1 MMKSMFLYLKKVV
14 VLLLCAF
21 VVASFTSLDAMKT
34 YGASKIKLNKTS
46 AFVVKGKSIQLRVK
60 GTKAKVK
67 WFSKSKKIAVVN
79 RYGKVKGKSIGTVYI
94 IAKVKGKKLKCFVRV
109 GDKRMANARKLRSYI
124 LKKGKKSKGG
134 WKSISLWYGSDDGD
148 DESSFSRESVISA
161 KKGTNTIKFFYENF
175 FHDNAMRVAINVTYK
190 FNYTRY
196 KNPVKY
202 RCSLY
207 GDSVPN
213 SDYDEIHIDAQGT
226 ISKGYD
232 VNGSGVGLNTLIIRK
247 KDDHDNVVV
256 QELDPNSPD
265 AVLYKN
271 YYLEDIQ
278 LSFSKWNHYLKKK
291 GYSMRSIGFYRY
303 L

>member
-1 MMKSMFLYLKKVV
+1 MKSMFLHLKKVV

-134 WKSISLWYGSDDGD
+134 WKSIRLWYGSDDGD
-148 DESSFSRESVISA
+148 DESSFSKESIISA
-161 KKGTNTIKFFYENF
+161 KKGTNTMKFFYENF
-175 FHDNAMRVAINVTYK
+175 YEDNAMKVTTTVTYK

-196 KNPVKY
+196 KNPVKV
-202 RCSLY
+202 LY
-207 GDSVPN
+207 VDD
-213 SDYDEIHIDAQGT
+213 DYGYDDEGFDAQGT
-226 ISKGYD
+226 INKGYD
-232 VNGSGVGLNTLIIRK
+232 VDGSGVGLNKLIIRK
-247 KDDHDNVVV
+247 KDDHDNIVV

-265 AVLYKN
+265 AALYKTS
-271 YYLEDIQ
+271 YLKDIK
-278 LSFSKWNHYLKKK
+278 LSFSKWNHHLKKK

>member
-1 MMKSMFLYLKKVV
+1 MKSMFLYLKKVV

-21 VVASFTSLDAMKT
+21 VVASFTSLDAMKV
-34 YGASKIKLNKTS
+34 YGSSKIKLNKTS
-46 AFVVKGKSIQLRVK
+46 VFVVKGKSIQLRVK

-79 RYGKVKGKSIGTVYI
+79 RYGKVKGKSVGTVYI

-175 FHDNAMRVAINVTYK
+175 YEDNAMKVTTTVTYK

-196 KNPVKY
+196 KNPVKV
-202 RCSLY
+202 LY
-207 GDSVPN
+207 VDD
-213 SDYDEIHIDAQGT
+213 DYGYDDEGFDAQGT
-226 ISKGYD
+226 INKGYD
-232 VNGSGVGLNTLIIRK
+232 VDGSGVGLNKLIIRK
-247 KDDHDNVVV
+247 KDDHDNIVV

-265 AVLYKN
+265 AALYKTS
-271 YYLEDIQ
+271 YLKDIK
-278 LSFSKWNHYLKKK
+278 LSFSKWNHHLKKK

>member
-1 MMKSMFLYLKKVV
+1 MMKSMFLHLKKVV

-21 VVASFTSLDAMKT
+21 VIDSFTSLDAMKT

-79 RYGKVKGKSIGTVYI
+79 CYGKVKGKSVGTVYI

-124 LKKGKKSKGG
+124 LKKGKKSEGG
-134 WKSISLWYGSDDGD
+134 WKSIRLWYGSDDGD
-148 DESSFSRESVISA
+148 DEYWFSKESIISA
-161 KKGTNTIKFFYENF
+161 KKGTNTMKFFYENF
-175 FHDNAMRVAINVTYK
+175 YEDDAMKVTTTVTYK

-196 KNPVKY
+196 KNPVKV
-202 RCSLY
+202 LY
-207 GDSVPN
+207 VDD
-213 SDYDEIHIDAQGT
+213 DYGYDDEGFDVQGT
-226 ISKGYD
+226 INKGYD
-232 VNGSGVGLNTLIIRK
+232 VDGSGVGLNKLIIRK
-247 KDDHDNVVV
+247 KDDLDNVVV

-265 AVLYKN
+265 AALYKTS
-271 YYLEDIQ
+271 YLKDIK
-278 LSFSKWNHYLKKK
+278 LSFSKWNHHLKKK

>member
-1 MMKSMFLYLKKVV
+1 MMKSMFLHLKKVV

-21 VVASFTSLDAMKT
+21 VIASFTSLDAMKV

-46 AFVVKGKSIQLRVK
+46 VFVVKGKSIQLRVK

-79 RYGKVKGKSIGTVYI
+79 RYGKVKGKSVGTVYI

-124 LKKGKKSKGG
+124 LKKGKKSEGG
-134 WKSISLWYGSDDGD
+134 WKSIRLWYGSDDGD
-148 DESSFSRESVISA
+148 DECWFSKESIISA
-161 KKGTNTIKFFYENF
+161 KKGTNTMKFFYENF
-175 FHDNAMRVAINVTYK
+175 YEDNAMKVTTTVTYK

-196 KNPVKY
+196 KNPVKV
-202 RCSLY
+202 LY
-207 GDSVPN
+207 VDD
-213 SDYDEIHIDAQGT
+213 DYGYDDEGFDAQGT
-226 ISKGYD
+226 INKGYD
-232 VNGSGVGLNTLIIRK
+232 VDGSGVGLNKLIIRK
-247 KDDHDNVVV
+247 KDDHDNIVV

-265 AVLYKN
+265 AALYKTS
-271 YYLEDIQ
+271 YLKDIK
-278 LSFSKWNHYLKKK
+278 LSFSKWNHHLKKK

>member
-1 MMKSMFLYLKKVV
+1 MKSMFLHLKKVV

-21 VVASFTSLDAMKT
+21 VIASFTSLDAMKVD
-34 YGASKIKLNKTS
+34 GASKIKLNKTS
-46 AFVVKGKSIQLRVK
+46 VFVVKGKSIQLRVK

-79 RYGKVKGKSIGTVYI
+79 RYGKVKGKSVGTVYI

-124 LKKGKKSKGG
+124 LKKGKKSEGG
-134 WKSISLWYGSDDGD
+134 WKSIRLWYGSDDGD
-148 DESSFSRESVISA
+148 DEYWFSKESIISA

-175 FHDNAMRVAINVTYK
+175 YEDDAMKATTTVTYK

-196 KNPVKY
+196 KNPVKV
-202 RCSLY
+202 LY
-207 GDSVPN
+207 VDD
-213 SDYDEIHIDAQGT
+213 DYGYDDEGFDAQGT
-226 ISKGYD
+226 INKGYD
-232 VNGSGVGLNTLIIRK
+232 VDGSGVGLNKLIIRK

-265 AVLYKN
+265 AALYKTS
-271 YYLEDIQ
+271 YLKDIQ
-278 LSFSKWNHYLKKK
+278 LSFSKWNHHLKKK
-291 GYSMRSIGFYRY
+291 GYSMQSIGFYRY

>member
-1 MMKSMFLYLKKVV
+1 MKSMFLHLKKVV

-79 RYGKVKGKSIGTVYI
+79 RYGKVKGKSVGTVYI

-124 LKKGKKSKGG
+124 LKKGKKSEGG
-134 WKSISLWYGSDDGD
+134 WKSIRLWYGSDDGD
-148 DESSFSRESVISA
+148 DESSFSKESIISA
-161 KKGTNTIKFFYENF
+161 KKGTNTMKFFYENF
-175 FHDNAMRVAINVTYK
+175 YEDNAMKVTTTVTYK

-196 KNPVKY
+196 KNPVKV
-202 RCSLY
+202 LY
-207 GDSVPN
+207 VDD
-213 SDYDEIHIDAQGT
+213 DYGYDDEGFDAQGT
-226 ISKGYD
+226 INKGYD
-232 VNGSGVGLNTLIIRK
+232 VDGSGVGLNKLIIRK

-265 AVLYKN
+265 AALYKTS
-271 YYLEDIQ
+271 YLKDIK
-278 LSFSKWNHYLKKK
+278 LSFSKWNHHLKKK

>member
-1 MMKSMFLYLKKVV
+1 MKSMFLYLKKVV

-175 FHDNAMRVAINVTYK
+175 YEDNAMKVTTTVTYK

-196 KNPVKY
+196 KNPVKV
-202 RCSLY
+202 LY
-207 GDSVPN
+207 VDD
-213 SDYDEIHIDAQGT
+213 DYGYDDEGFDAQGT
-226 ISKGYD
+226 INKGYD
-232 VNGSGVGLNTLIIRK
+232 VDGSGVGLNKLIIRK
-247 KDDHDNVVV
+247 KDDHDNIVV

-265 AVLYKN
+265 ATLYKTS
-271 YYLEDIQ
+271 YLKDIK
-278 LSFSKWNHYLKKK
+278 LSFSKWNHHLKKK

>member
-1 MMKSMFLYLKKVV
+1 MKSMFLHLKKVV

-21 VVASFTSLDAMKT
+21 VVASFTSLDAMKV

-124 LKKGKKSKGG
+124 LKKGKKSEGG
-134 WKSISLWYGSDDGD
+134 WKSIRLWYGSDDGD
-148 DESSFSRESVISA
+148 DESSFSKESIISA
-161 KKGTNTIKFFYENF
+161 KKGTNTMKFFYENF
-175 FHDNAMRVAINVTYK
+175 YEDNAMKVTTTVTYK

-196 KNPVKY
+196 KNPVKV
-202 RCSLY
+202 LY
-207 GDSVPN
+207 VDD
-213 SDYDEIHIDAQGT
+213 DYGYDDEGFDAQGT
-226 ISKGYD
+226 INKGYD
-232 VNGSGVGLNTLIIRK
+232 VDGSGVGLNKLIIRK

-265 AVLYKN
+265 AALYKTS
-271 YYLEDIQ
+271 YLKDIK
-278 LSFSKWNHYLKKK
+278 LSFSKWNHHLKKK

>member
-1 MMKSMFLYLKKVV
+1 MKSMFLHLKKVV

-21 VVASFTSLDAMKT
+21 VIASFTSLDAMKV

-46 AFVVKGKSIQLRVK
+46 VFVVKGKSIQLRVK

-79 RYGKVKGKSIGTVYI
+79 RYGKVKGKSVGTVYI

-124 LKKGKKSKGG
+124 LKKGKKSEGG
-134 WKSISLWYGSDDGD
+134 WKSIRLWYGSDDGD
-148 DESSFSRESVISA
+148 DECWFSKESIISA
-161 KKGTNTIKFFYENF
+161 KKGTNTMKFFYEDF
-175 FHDNAMRVAINVTYK
+175 FHDNAMMVAINVTYK

-196 KNPVKY
+196 KNPVKV
-202 RCSLY
+202 LY
-207 GDSVPN
+207 VDD
-213 SDYDEIHIDAQGT
+213 DYGYDDEGFDAQGT

-232 VNGSGVGLNTLIIRK
+232 VDGSGVGLNKLIIRK

-265 AVLYKN
+265 AALYKTS
-271 YYLEDIQ
+271 YLKDIK
-278 LSFSKWNHYLKKK
+278 LSFSKWNHHLKKK

>member
-1 MMKSMFLYLKKVV
+1 MKSMFLHLKKVV

-21 VVASFTSLDAMKT
+21 VIASFTSLDAMEV

-46 AFVVKGKSIQLRVK
+46 VFVVKGKSIQLRVK

-79 RYGKVKGKSIGTVYI
+79 RYGKVKGKSVGTVYI

-124 LKKGKKSKGG
+124 LKKGKKSEGG
-134 WKSISLWYGSDDGD
+134 WKSIRLWYGSDDGD
-148 DESSFSRESVISA
+148 DECWFSKESIISA
-161 KKGTNTIKFFYENF
+161 KKGTNTMKFFYEDF

-196 KNPVKY
+196 KNPVKV
-202 RCSLY
+202 LY
-207 GDSVPN
+207 VDD
-213 SDYDEIHIDAQGT
+213 DYGYDDEGFDAQGT

-232 VNGSGVGLNTLIIRK
+232 VDGSGVGLNKLIIRK
-247 KDDHDNVVV
+247 KDDHNSIVV
-256 QELDPNSPD
+256 QELDSNSPD
-265 AVLYKN
+265 AALYKN

-278 LSFSKWNHYLKKK
+278 LSFSKWNHHLKKN

>member
-1 MMKSMFLYLKKVV
+1 MMKSMFLHLKKVV

-21 VVASFTSLDAMKT
+21 VIASFTSLDAMKV

-46 AFVVKGKSIQLRVK
+46 VFVVKGKSIQLRVK

-79 RYGKVKGKSIGTVYI
+79 RYGKVKGKSVGTVYI

-124 LKKGKKSKGG
+124 LKKGKKSEGG
-134 WKSISLWYGSDDGD
+134 WKSIRLWYGSDDGD
-148 DESSFSRESVISA
+148 DESSFSKASIISA
-161 KKGTNTIKFFYENF
+161 KKGTNTMKFFYENF
-175 FHDNAMRVAINVTYK
+175 YEDNAMKVTTTVTYK

-196 KNPVKY
+196 KNPVKV
-202 RCSLY
+202 LY
-207 GDSVPN
+207 VDD
-213 SDYDEIHIDAQGT
+213 DYGYDDEGFDAQGT
-226 ISKGYD
+226 INKGYD
-232 VNGSGVGLNTLIIRK
+232 VDGSGVGLNKLIIRK

-265 AVLYKN
+265 AALYKTS
-271 YYLEDIQ
+271 YLKDIK
-278 LSFSKWNHYLKKK
+278 LSFSKWNHHLKKK

>member
-1 MMKSMFLYLKKVV
+1 MKSMFLHLKKVV

-21 VVASFTSLDAMKT
+21 VVASFTSLDAMKV

-134 WKSISLWYGSDDGD
+134 WKSIRLWYGSDDGD
-148 DESSFSRESVISA
+148 DESSFSKESIISA
-161 KKGTNTIKFFYENF
+161 KKGTNTMKFFYENF
-175 FHDNAMRVAINVTYK
+175 YEDNAMKVTTTVTYK

-196 KNPVKY
+196 KNPVKV
-202 RCSLY
+202 LY
-207 GDSVPN
+207 VDD
-213 SDYDEIHIDAQGT
+213 DYGYDDEGFDAQGT
-226 ISKGYD
+226 INKGYD
-232 VNGSGVGLNTLIIRK
+232 VDGSGVGLNKLIIRK

-265 AVLYKN
+265 AALYKTS
-271 YYLEDIQ
+271 YLKDIK
-278 LSFSKWNHYLKKK
+278 LSFSKWNHHLKKK

>member
-1 MMKSMFLYLKKVV
+1 MKSMFLHLKKVV

-21 VVASFTSLDAMKT
+21 VVASFTSLDAMKV

-46 AFVVKGKSIQLRVK
+46 VFVVKGKSIQLRVK

-79 RYGKVKGKSIGTVYI
+79 RYGKVKGKSVGTVYI

-134 WKSISLWYGSDDGD
+134 WKSIRLWYGSDDGD
-148 DESSFSRESVISA
+148 DESSFSKESIISA
-161 KKGTNTIKFFYENF
+161 KKGTNTMKFFYENF
-175 FHDNAMRVAINVTYK
+175 YEDNAMKVTTTVTYK

-196 KNPVKY
+196 KNPVKV
-202 RCSLY
+202 LY
-207 GDSVPN
+207 VDD
-213 SDYDEIHIDAQGT
+213 DYGYDDEGFDAQGT
-226 ISKGYD
+226 INKGYD
-232 VNGSGVGLNTLIIRK
+232 VDGSGVGLNKLIIRK

-265 AVLYKN
+265 AALYKTS
-271 YYLEDIQ
+271 YLKDIK
-278 LSFSKWNHYLKKK
+278 LSFSKWNHHLKKK

>member
-1 MMKSMFLYLKKVV
+1 MMKSMFLHLKKVV

-21 VVASFTSLDAMKT
+21 VIASFTSLDAMKT

-124 LKKGKKSKGG
+124 LKKGKKSEGG
-134 WKSISLWYGSDDGD
+134 WKSIRLWYGSDDGD
-148 DESSFSRESVISA
+148 DESSFSKESIISA
-161 KKGTNTIKFFYENF
+161 KKGTNTMKFFYENF
-175 FHDNAMRVAINVTYK
+175 YEDNAMKVTTTITYK

-196 KNPVKY
+196 KNPVKV
-202 RCSLY
+202 LY
-207 GDSVPN
+207 VDD
-213 SDYDEIHIDAQGT
+213 DYGYDDEGFDAQGT
-226 ISKGYD
+226 INKGYD
-232 VNGSGVGLNTLIIRK
+232 VDGSGVGLNKLIIRK
-247 KDDHDNVVV
+247 KDDHDNIVV

-265 AVLYKN
+265 AALYKTS
-271 YYLEDIQ
+271 YLKDIK
-278 LSFSKWNHYLKKK
+278 LSFSKWNHHLKKK

>member
-1 MMKSMFLYLKKVV
+1 MKSMFLHLKKVV

-21 VVASFTSLDAMKT
+21 VVASFTSLDAMKV

-46 AFVVKGKSIQLRVK
+46 VFVVKGKSLQLRVK

-79 RYGKVKGKSIGTVYI
+79 RYGKVKGKSVGTVYI

-124 LKKGKKSKGG
+124 LKKGKKSEGG
-134 WKSISLWYGSDDGD
+134 WKSIRLWYGSDDGD
-148 DESSFSRESVISA
+148 DESSFSKESIISA
-161 KKGTNTIKFFYENF
+161 KKGTNTMKFFYENF
-175 FHDNAMRVAINVTYK
+175 YEDNAMKVTTTVTYK

-196 KNPVKY
+196 KNPVKV
-202 RCSLY
+202 LY
-207 GDSVPN
+207 VDD
-213 SDYDEIHIDAQGT
+213 DYGYDDEGFDAQGT
-226 ISKGYD
+226 INKGYD
-232 VNGSGVGLNTLIIRK
+232 VDGSGVGLNKLIIRK
-247 KDDHDNVVV
+247 KDDHNSIVV
-256 QELDPNSPD
+256 QELDSNSPD
-265 AVLYKN
+265 AALYKN

-278 LSFSKWNHYLKKK
+278 LSFSKWNHHLKKK

>member
-1 MMKSMFLYLKKVV
+1 MMKSMFLHLKKVV

-21 VVASFTSLDAMKT
+21 VVASFTSLDAMKV

-46 AFVVKGKSIQLRVK
+46 VFVVKGKSIQLRVK

-79 RYGKVKGKSIGTVYI
+79 RYGKVKGKSVGTVYI

-124 LKKGKKSKGG
+124 LKKGKKSEGG
-134 WKSISLWYGSDDGD
+134 WKSIRLWYGSDDGD
-148 DESSFSRESVISA
+148 DEYWFSKESIISA
-161 KKGTNTIKFFYENF
+161 KKGTNTMKFFYENF
-175 FHDNAMRVAINVTYK
+175 YEDNAMKVTTTVTYK

-196 KNPVKY
+196 KNPVKV
-202 RCSLY
+202 LY
-207 GDSVPN
+207 VDD
-213 SDYDEIHIDAQGT
+213 DYGYDDEGFDAQGT
-226 ISKGYD
+226 INKGYD
-232 VNGSGVGLNTLIIRK
+232 VDGSGVGLNKLIIRK

-278 LSFSKWNHYLKKK
+278 LSFSKWNHHLKKK

>member
-1 MMKSMFLYLKKVV
+1 MKSMFLHLKKVV

-21 VVASFTSLDAMKT
+21 VIASFTSLDAMKV

-46 AFVVKGKSIQLRVK
+46 VFVVKGKSIQLRVK

-79 RYGKVKGKSIGTVYI
+79 RYGKVKGKSVGTVYI

-124 LKKGKKSKGG
+124 LKKGKKSEGG
-134 WKSISLWYGSDDGD
+134 WKSIRLWYGSDDGD
-148 DESSFSRESVISA
+148 DECWFSKESIISA
-161 KKGTNTIKFFYENF
+161 KKGTNTMKFFYENF
-175 FHDNAMRVAINVTYK
+175 YEDDAMKVTTTVTYK

-196 KNPVKY
+196 KNPVKV
-202 RCSLY
+202 LY
-207 GDSVPN
+207 VDD
-213 SDYDEIHIDAQGT
+213 DYGYDDEGFDAQGT
-226 ISKGYD
+226 INKGYD
-232 VNGSGVGLNTLIIRK
+232 VDGSGVGLNKLIIRK

-265 AVLYKN
+265 AALYKTS
-271 YYLEDIQ
+271 YLKDIQ
-278 LSFSKWNHYLKKK
+278 LSFSKWNHHLKKK

>member
-1 MMKSMFLYLKKVV
+1 MKSMFLHLKKVV

-21 VVASFTSLDAMKT
+21 VIASFTSLDAMKT

-134 WKSISLWYGSDDGD
+134 WKSISLWHGSDDGD
-148 DESSFSRESVISA
+148 DESSFSKESIISA

-175 FHDNAMRVAINVTYK
+175 YEDDAMKVTTTVTYK

-196 KNPVKY
+196 KNPVKV
-202 RCSLY
+202 LY
-207 GDSVPN
+207 VDD
-213 SDYDEIHIDAQGT
+213 DYGYDDEGFDAQGT
-226 ISKGYD
+226 INKGYD
-232 VNGSGVGLNTLIIRK
+232 VDGSGVGLNKLIIRK
-247 KDDHDNVVV
+247 KDDHDNIVV
-256 QELDPNSPD
+256 QELDSNSPD

-278 LSFSKWNHYLKKK
+278 LSFSKWNHHLKKK

>member
-46 AFVVKGKSIQLRVK
+46 AFVVKWKSIQLRVK

-175 FHDNAMRVAINVTYK
+175 YEDNAMKVTTTVTYK

-196 KNPVKY
+196 KNPVKV
-202 RCSLY
+202 LY
-207 GDSVPN
+207 VDD
-213 SDYDEIHIDAQGT
+213 DYGYDDEGFDAQGT
-226 ISKGYD
+226 INKGYD
-232 VNGSGVGLNTLIIRK
+232 VDGSGVGLNKLIIRK
-247 KDDHDNVVV
+247 KDDHNSIVV
-256 QELDPNSPD
+256 QELDSNSPD

-278 LSFSKWNHYLKKK
+278 LSFSKWNHHLKKK

>member
-1 MMKSMFLYLKKVV
+1 MMMKSMFLHLKKVV

-21 VVASFTSLDAMKT
+21 VIASFTSLDAMKV

-46 AFVVKGKSIQLRVK
+46 VFVVKGKSIQLRVK

-79 RYGKVKGKSIGTVYI
+79 RYGKVKGKSVGTVYI

-175 FHDNAMRVAINVTYK
+175 YEDNAMKVTTTVTYK

-196 KNPVKY
+196 KNPVKV
-202 RCSLY
+202 LY
-207 GDSVPN
+207 VDD
-213 SDYDEIHIDAQGT
+213 DYGYDDEGFDAQGT
-226 ISKGYD
+226 INKGYD
-232 VNGSGVGLNTLIIRK
+232 VDGSGVGLNKLIIRK
-247 KDDHDNVVV
+247 KDDHDNIVV

-265 AVLYKN
+265 AALYKTS
-271 YYLEDIQ
+271 YLKDIK
-278 LSFSKWNHYLKKK
+278 LSFSKWNHHLKKK

>member
-1 MMKSMFLYLKKVV
+1 MKSMFLHLKKVV

-21 VVASFTSLDAMKT
+21 VIASFTSLDAMKT

-124 LKKGKKSKGG
+124 LKKGKKSEGG
-134 WKSISLWYGSDDGD
+134 WKSIRLWYGSDDGD
-148 DESSFSRESVISA
+148 DESSFSKESIISA
-161 KKGTNTIKFFYENF
+161 KKGTNTMKFFYENF
-175 FHDNAMRVAINVTYK
+175 YEDNAMKVTTTVTYK

-196 KNPVKY
+196 KNPVKV
-202 RCSLY
+202 LY
-207 GDSVPN
+207 VDD
-213 SDYDEIHIDAQGT
+213 DYGYDDEGFDAQGT
-226 ISKGYD
+226 INKGYD
-232 VNGSGVGLNTLIIRK
+232 VDGSGVGLNKLIIRK

-265 AVLYKN
+265 AVLYKTS
-271 YYLEDIQ
+271 YLEDIQ
-278 LSFSKWNHYLKKK
+278 LSFSKWNHHLKKK

>member
-1 MMKSMFLYLKKVV
+1 MKSMFLHLKKVV

-21 VVASFTSLDAMKT
+21 VIASFTSLDAMKT

-109 GDKRMANARKLRSYI
+109 GDKRMANARKIRSYI
-124 LKKGKKSKGG
+124 LKKGKKSEGG
-134 WKSISLWYGSDDGD
+134 WKSIRLWYGSDDGD
-148 DESSFSRESVISA
+148 DECWFSKESIISA

-175 FHDNAMRVAINVTYK
+175 YEDNAMKVTTTVTYK

-196 KNPVKY
+196 KNPVKV
-202 RCSLY
+202 LY
-207 GDSVPN
+207 VDD
-213 SDYDEIHIDAQGT
+213 DYGYDDEGFDAQGT
-226 ISKGYD
+226 IDKGYD
-232 VNGSGVGLNTLIIRK
+232 VDGSGVGLNKLIIRK
-247 KDDHDNVVV
+247 KDDHDNIVV

-265 AVLYKN
+265 AALYKTS
-271 YYLEDIQ
+271 YLKDIK
-278 LSFSKWNHYLKKK
+278 LSFSKWNHHLKKK

>member
-21 VVASFTSLDAMKT
+21 VIASFTSLDAMKV

-46 AFVVKGKSIQLRVK
+46 VFVVKGKSIQLRVK

-79 RYGKVKGKSIGTVYI
+79 RYGKVKGKSVGTVYI

-124 LKKGKKSKGG
+124 LKKGKKSEGG
-134 WKSISLWYGSDDGD
+134 WKSIRLWYGSDDGD
-148 DESSFSRESVISA
+148 DEYWFSKESIISA
-161 KKGTNTIKFFYENF
+161 KKGTNTMKFFYENF
-175 FHDNAMRVAINVTYK
+175 YEDDAMKVTTTITYK

-196 KNPVKY
+196 KNPVKV
-202 RCSLY
+202 LY
-207 GDSVPN
+207 VDD
-213 SDYDEIHIDAQGT
+213 DYGYDDEGFDAQGT
-226 ISKGYD
+226 INKGYD
-232 VNGSGVGLNTLIIRK
+232 VDGSGVGLNKLIIRK
-247 KDDHDNVVV
+247 KDDHDNIVV

-265 AVLYKN
+265 AGLYKTS
-271 YYLEDIQ
+271 YLKDIK
-278 LSFSKWNHYLKKK
+278 LSFSKWNHHLKKK

>member
-1 MMKSMFLYLKKVV
+1 MKSMFLHLKKVV

-21 VVASFTSLDAMKT
+21 VIASFTSLDAMKV

-46 AFVVKGKSIQLRVK
+46 VFVVKGKSIQLRVK

-79 RYGKVKGKSIGTVYI
+79 RYGKVKGKSVGTVYI

-124 LKKGKKSKGG
+124 LKKGKKSEGG
-134 WKSISLWYGSDDGD
+134 WKSIRLWYGSDDGD
-148 DESSFSRESVISA
+148 DECWFSKESIISA
-161 KKGTNTIKFFYENF
+161 KKGTNTMKFFYENF
-175 FHDNAMRVAINVTYK
+175 YEDNAMKVTTTVTYK

-196 KNPVKY
+196 KNPVKV
-202 RCSLY
+202 LY
-207 GDSVPN
+207 VDD
-213 SDYDEIHIDAQGT
+213 DYGYDDEGFDAQGT
-226 ISKGYD
+226 IDKGYD
-232 VNGSGVGLNTLIIRK
+232 VDGSGVGLNKLIIRK

-265 AVLYKN
+265 AALYKTS
-271 YYLEDIQ
+271 YLKDIK
-278 LSFSKWNHYLKKK
+278 LSFSKWNHHLKKK

>member
-1 MMKSMFLYLKKVV
+1 MKSMFLHLKKVV

-21 VVASFTSLDAMKT
+21 VIASFTSLDAMKV

-46 AFVVKGKSIQLRVK
+46 VFVVKGKSIQLRVK

-79 RYGKVKGKSIGTVYI
+79 RYGKVKGKSVGTVYI

-124 LKKGKKSKGG
+124 LKKGKKSEGG
-134 WKSISLWYGSDDGD
+134 WKSIRLWYGSDDGD
-148 DESSFSRESVISA
+148 DEYWFSKESIISA
-161 KKGTNTIKFFYENF
+161 KKGTNTMKFFYENF
-175 FHDNAMRVAINVTYK
+175 YEDDAMKVTTTVTYK

-196 KNPVKY
+196 KNPVKV
-202 RCSLY
+202 LY
-207 GDSVPN
+207 VDD
-213 SDYDEIHIDAQGT
+213 DYGYDDEGFDAQGT
-226 ISKGYD
+226 INKGYD
-232 VNGSGVGLNTLIIRK
+232 VDGSGVGLNKLIIRK
-247 KDDHDNVVV
+247 KDDHNSIVV
-256 QELDPNSPD
+256 QELDSNSPD

-278 LSFSKWNHYLKKK
+278 LSFSKWNHHLKKK

>member
-1 MMKSMFLYLKKVV
+1 MKSMFLYLKKVV

-21 VVASFTSLDAMKT
+21 VIASFTSLDAMKV

-46 AFVVKGKSIQLRVK
+46 VFVVKGKSIQLRVK

-79 RYGKVKGKSIGTVYI
+79 RYGKVKGKSVGTVYI

-124 LKKGKKSKGG
+124 LKKGKKSEGG
-134 WKSISLWYGSDDGD
+134 WKSIRLWYGSDDGD
-148 DESSFSRESVISA
+148 DECWFSKESIISA
-161 KKGTNTIKFFYENF
+161 KKGTNTMKFFYENF
-175 FHDNAMRVAINVTYK
+175 YEDDAMKVTTTITYK

-196 KNPVKY
+196 KNPVKV
-202 RCSLY
+202 LY
-207 GDSVPN
+207 VDD
-213 SDYDEIHIDAQGT
+213 DYGYDDEGFDAQGT
-226 ISKGYD
+226 INKGYD
-232 VNGSGVGLNTLIIRK
+232 VDGSGVGLNKLIIRK
-247 KDDHDNVVV
+247 KDDHDNIVV

-265 AVLYKN
+265 AALYKTS
-271 YYLEDIQ
+271 YLKDIK
-278 LSFSKWNHYLKKK
+278 LSFSKWNHHLKKK
-291 GYSMRSIGFYRY
+291 GYSMQSIGFYRY

>member
-1 MMKSMFLYLKKVV
+1 MKSMFLYLKKVV

-21 VVASFTSLDAMKT
+21 VVASFTSLDAMKV
-34 YGASKIKLNKTS
+34 YGSSKIKLNKTS
-46 AFVVKGKSIQLRVK
+46 VFVVKGKSIQLRVK

-175 FHDNAMRVAINVTYK
+175 YEDNAMKVTTTVTYK

-196 KNPVKY
+196 KNPVKV
-202 RCSLY
+202 LY
-207 GDSVPN
+207 VDD
-213 SDYDEIHIDAQGT
+213 DYGYDDEGFDAQGT
-226 ISKGYD
+226 INKGYD
-232 VNGSGVGLNTLIIRK
+232 VDGSGVGLNKLIIRK

-265 AVLYKN
+265 AVPYKN

-278 LSFSKWNHYLKKK
+278 LSFSKWNHHLKKK

>member
-1 MMKSMFLYLKKVV
+1 MKSMFLHLKKVV

-21 VVASFTSLDAMKT
+21 VIASFTSLDAMKV

-46 AFVVKGKSIQLRVK
+46 VFVVKGKSIQLRVK

-79 RYGKVKGKSIGTVYI
+79 RYGKVKGKSVGTVYI

-124 LKKGKKSKGG
+124 LKKGKKSEGG
-134 WKSISLWYGSDDGD
+134 WKSIRLWYGSDDGD
-148 DESSFSRESVISA
+148 DEYWFSKESIISA
-161 KKGTNTIKFFYENF
+161 KKGTNTMKFFYENF
-175 FHDNAMRVAINVTYK
+175 YEDDAMKVTTTVTYK

-196 KNPVKY
+196 KNPVKV
-202 RCSLY
+202 LY
-207 GDSVPN
+207 VDD
-213 SDYDEIHIDAQGT
+213 DYGYDDEGFDAQGT
-226 ISKGYD
+226 INKGYD
-232 VNGSGVGLNTLIIRK
+232 VDGSGVGLNKLIIRK
-247 KDDHDNVVV
+247 KDDHDNIVV

-265 AVLYKN
+265 AALYKTS
-271 YYLEDIQ
+271 YLKDIK
-278 LSFSKWNHYLKKK
+278 LSFSKWNHHLKKK

>member
-1 MMKSMFLYLKKVV
+1 MKSMFLHLKKVV

-21 VVASFTSLDAMKT
+21 VVASFTSLDAMKV

-46 AFVVKGKSIQLRVK
+46 VFVVKGKSIQLRVK

-79 RYGKVKGKSIGTVYI
+79 RYGKVKGKSVGTVYI

-124 LKKGKKSKGG
+124 LKKGKKSEGG
-134 WKSISLWYGSDDGD
+134 WKSIRLWYGSDDGD
-148 DESSFSRESVISA
+148 DEYWFSKESIISA
-161 KKGTNTIKFFYENF
+161 KKGTNTMKFFYEDF
-175 FHDNAMRVAINVTYK
+175 FHDNAMKVTTTVTYK

-196 KNPVKY
+196 KNPVKV
-202 RCSLY
+202 LY
-207 GDSVPN
+207 VDD
-213 SDYDEIHIDAQGT
+213 DYGYDDEGFDAQGT
-226 ISKGYD
+226 INKGYD
-232 VNGSGVGLNTLIIRK
+232 VDGSGVGLNKLIIRK
-247 KDDHDNVVV
+247 KDDHDNIVV

-265 AVLYKN
+265 AALYKTS
-271 YYLEDIQ
+271 YLKDIK
-278 LSFSKWNHYLKKK
+278 LSFSKWNHHLKKK

>member
-175 FHDNAMRVAINVTYK
+175 YEDNAMKVTTTVTYK

-196 KNPVKY
+196 KNPVKV
-202 RCSLY
+202 LY
-207 GDSVPN
+207 VDD
-213 SDYDEIHIDAQGT
+213 DYGYDDEGFDAQGT
-226 ISKGYD
+226 INKGYD
-232 VNGSGVGLNTLIIRK
+232 VDGSGVGLNKLIIRK
-247 KDDHDNVVV
+247 KDDHDNIVV

-265 AVLYKN
+265 AALYKTS
-271 YYLEDIQ
+271 YLKDIK
-278 LSFSKWNHYLKKK
+278 LSFSKWNHHLKKK

>member
-1 MMKSMFLYLKKVV
+1 MKSMFLHLKKVV

-21 VVASFTSLDAMKT
+21 VIASFTSLDAMKV

-46 AFVVKGKSIQLRVK
+46 VFVVKGKSIQLRVK

-79 RYGKVKGKSIGTVYI
+79 RYGKVKGKSVGTVYI

-124 LKKGKKSKGG
+124 LKKGKKSEGG
-134 WKSISLWYGSDDGD
+134 WKSIRLWYGSDDGD
-148 DESSFSRESVISA
+148 DECWFSKESIISA

-175 FHDNAMRVAINVTYK
+175 YEDDAMKVTTTVTYK

-196 KNPVKY
+196 KNPVKV
-202 RCSLY
+202 LY
-207 GDSVPN
+207 VDD
-213 SDYDEIHIDAQGT
+213 DYGYDDEGFDAQGT
-226 ISKGYD
+226 INKGYD
-232 VNGSGVGLNTLIIRK
+232 VDGSGVGLNKLIIRK

-265 AVLYKN
+265 AALYKTS
-271 YYLEDIQ
+271 YLKDIQ
-278 LSFSKWNHYLKKK
+278 LSFSKWNHHLKKK

>member
-1 MMKSMFLYLKKVV
+1 MKSMFLHLKKVV

-21 VVASFTSLDAMKT
+21 VVASFTSLDAMKV

-46 AFVVKGKSIQLRVK
+46 VFVVKGKSIQLRVK

-79 RYGKVKGKSIGTVYI
+79 RYGKVKGKSVGTVYI

-124 LKKGKKSKGG
+124 LKKGKKSEGG
-134 WKSISLWYGSDDGD
+134 WKSIRLWYGSDDGD
-148 DESSFSRESVISA
+148 DESSFSKESIISA

-175 FHDNAMRVAINVTYK
+175 YEDNAMKVTTTVTYK

-196 KNPVKY
+196 KNPVKV
-202 RCSLY
+202 LY
-207 GDSVPN
+207 VDD
-213 SDYDEIHIDAQGT
+213 DYGYDDEGFDAQGT
-226 ISKGYD
+226 INKGYD
-232 VNGSGVGLNTLIIRK
+232 VDGSGVGLNKLIIRK

-265 AVLYKN
+265 AALYKTS
-271 YYLEDIQ
+271 YLKDIK
-278 LSFSKWNHYLKKK
+278 LSFSKWNHHLKKK

>member
-79 RYGKVKGKSIGTVYI
+79 RYGKVKGKSVGTVYI

-175 FHDNAMRVAINVTYK
+175 YEDNAMKVTTTVTYK

-196 KNPVKY
+196 KNPVKV
-202 RCSLY
+202 LY
-207 GDSVPN
+207 VDD
-213 SDYDEIHIDAQGT
+213 DYGYDDEGFDAQGT
-226 ISKGYD
+226 INKGYD
-232 VNGSGVGLNTLIIRK
+232 VDGSGVGLNKLIIRK
-247 KDDHDNVVV
+247 KDDHDNIVV

-265 AVLYKN
+265 AALYKTS
-271 YYLEDIQ
+271 YLEDIQ
-278 LSFSKWNHYLKKK
+278 LSFSKWNHHLKKK

>member
-1 MMKSMFLYLKKVV
+1 MKSMFLHLKKVV

-21 VVASFTSLDAMKT
+21 IIASFTSLDAMKV

-134 WKSISLWYGSDDGD
+134 WKSIRLWYGSDDGD
-148 DESSFSRESVISA
+148 DESSFSKESIISA
-161 KKGTNTIKFFYENF
+161 KKGTNTMKFFYENF
-175 FHDNAMRVAINVTYK
+175 YEDNAMKVTTTVTYK

-196 KNPVKY
+196 KNPVKV
-202 RCSLY
+202 LY
-207 GDSVPN
+207 VDD
-213 SDYDEIHIDAQGT
+213 DYGYDDEGFDAQGT
-226 ISKGYD
+226 INKGYD
-232 VNGSGVGLNTLIIRK
+232 VDGSGVGLNKLIIRK

-265 AVLYKN
+265 AALYKTS
-271 YYLEDIQ
+271 YLKDIK
-278 LSFSKWNHYLKKK
+278 LSFSKWNHHLKKK

>member
-1 MMKSMFLYLKKVV
+1 MKSMFLHLKKVV

-21 VVASFTSLDAMKT
+21 VIASFTSLDAMEV

-46 AFVVKGKSIQLRVK
+46 VFVVKGKSIQLRVK

-79 RYGKVKGKSIGTVYI
+79 RYGKVKGKSVGTVYI

-124 LKKGKKSKGG
+124 LKKGKKSEGG
-134 WKSISLWYGSDDGD
+134 WKSIRLWYGSDDGD
-148 DESSFSRESVISA
+148 DESSFSKESIISA
-161 KKGTNTIKFFYENF
+161 KKGTNTMKFFYENF
-175 FHDNAMRVAINVTYK
+175 YEDNAMKVTTTVTYK

-196 KNPVKY
+196 KNPVKV
-202 RCSLY
+202 LY
-207 GDSVPN
+207 VDD
-213 SDYDEIHIDAQGT
+213 DYGYDDEGFDAQGT

-232 VNGSGVGLNTLIIRK
+232 VDGSGVGLNKLIIRK

-265 AVLYKN
+265 AALYKTS
-271 YYLEDIQ
+271 YLKDIK
-278 LSFSKWNHYLKKK
+278 LSFSKWNHHLKKK

>member
-1 MMKSMFLYLKKVV
+1 MKSMFLHLKKVV

-21 VVASFTSLDAMKT
+21 VVASFTSLDAMKV

-46 AFVVKGKSIQLRVK
+46 VFVVKGKSIQLRVK

-79 RYGKVKGKSIGTVYI
+79 RYGKVKGKSVGTVYI

-124 LKKGKKSKGG
+124 LKKGKKSEGG
-134 WKSISLWYGSDDGD
+134 WKSIRLWYGSDDGD
-148 DESSFSRESVISA
+148 DEYWFSKESIISA
-161 KKGTNTIKFFYENF
+161 KKGTNTMKFFYEDF

-196 KNPVKY
+196 KNPVKV
-202 RCSLY
+202 LY
-207 GDSVPN
+207 VDD
-213 SDYDEIHIDAQGT
+213 DYGYDDEGFDAQGT
-226 ISKGYD
+226 INKGYD
-232 VNGSGVGLNTLIIRK
+232 VDGSGVGLNKLIIRK

-278 LSFSKWNHYLKKK
+278 LSFSKWNHHLKKK

>member
-1 MMKSMFLYLKKVV
+1 MMKSMFLHLKKVV

-21 VVASFTSLDAMKT
+21 VIASFTSLDAMKV

-46 AFVVKGKSIQLRVK
+46 VFVVKGKSIQLRVK

-79 RYGKVKGKSIGTVYI
+79 RYGKVKGKSVGTVYI

-124 LKKGKKSKGG
+124 LKKGKKSEGG
-134 WKSISLWYGSDDGD
+134 WKSIRLWYGSDDGD
-148 DESSFSRESVISA
+148 DEYWFSKESIISA
-161 KKGTNTIKFFYENF
+161 KKGTNTMKFFYENF
-175 FHDNAMRVAINVTYK
+175 YEDDAMKVTTTITYK

-196 KNPVKY
+196 KNPVKV
-202 RCSLY
+202 LY
-207 GDSVPN
+207 VDD
-213 SDYDEIHIDAQGT
+213 DYGYDDEGFDAQGT
-226 ISKGYD
+226 INKGYD
-232 VNGSGVGLNTLIIRK
+232 VDGSGVGLNKLIIRK
-247 KDDHDNVVV
+247 KDDHDNIVV

-265 AVLYKN
+265 AALYKTS
-271 YYLEDIQ
+271 YLKDIK
-278 LSFSKWNHYLKKK
+278 LSFSKWNHHLKKK

>member
-1 MMKSMFLYLKKVV
+1 MKSMFLYLKKVV

-175 FHDNAMRVAINVTYK
+175 YEDNAMKVTTTVTYK

-196 KNPVKY
+196 KNPVKV
-202 RCSLY
+202 LY
-207 GDSVPN
+207 VDD
-213 SDYDEIHIDAQGT
+213 DYGYDDEGFDAQGT
-226 ISKGYD
+226 INKGYD
-232 VNGSGVGLNTLIIRK
+232 VDGSGVGLNKLIIRK
-247 KDDHDNVVV
+247 KDDHDNIVV

-265 AVLYKN
+265 AALYKTS
-271 YYLEDIQ
+271 YLKDIK
-278 LSFSKWNHYLKKK
+278 LSFSKWNHHLKKK